1 MMGLLTEGGFE
12 LTPNAGD
19 ADVIVVNTCSFIDPA
34 KRESIET
41 ILEMAE
47 HKKTGVARKL
57 IVAGCLVERYR
68 DDIQKQIPEVDAV
81 VGTNEI
87 EKIVAVAKGLP
98 TLNVLPSEE
107 GYLYHEFTPR
117 VFTTPK

>member
-19 ADVIVVNTCSFIDPA
+19 ADVIVVNTVSFIDPA
-34 KRESIET
+34 KRESINT

-68 DDIQKQIPEVDAV
+68 AQIQEQIPEVDAV
-81 VGTNEI
+81 VGTNEL
-87 EKIVAVAKGLP
+87 EKIVAIAKGMAAEP
-98 TLNVLPSEE
+98 IVEQE
-107 GYLYHEFTPR
+107 GGY
-117 VFTTPK
+117 